1 MLNLQR
7 TAMFIA
13 VADTGSFTAAAEGDG
28 ADKAV
33 VSFHIRQLEE
43 ELGVTLIAA
52 NHPTPDADR
61 SGEALSSTKRDAV
74 TGCRAIAG

>member
-13 VADTGSFTAAAEGDG
+13 VADTGSFTAAAEAMGLT
-28 ADKAV
+28 KAV

-43 ELGVTLIAA
+43 
-52 NHPTPDADR
+52 DR
-61 SGEALSSTKRDAV
+61 KSV
-74 TGCRAIAG
+74 V

>member
-13 VADTGSFTAAAEGDG
+13 VADTGSFTAAAEAMGLT
-28 ADKAV
+28 KAV

-43 ELGVTLIAA
+43 ELGVTLLLRTTRRLTLTEAGKLF
-52 NHPTPDADR
+52 HQR
-61 SGEALSSTKRDAV
+61 S
-74 TGCRAIAG
+74 

>member
-13 VADTGSFTAAAEGDG
+13 VADTGSFTAAAEAMGLT
-28 ADKAV
+28 KAV

-43 ELGVTLIAA
+43 ELGCYGMQGDCRMTFA
-52 NHPTPDADR
+52 PTTP
-61 SGEALSSTKRDAV
+61 G
-74 TGCRAIAG
+74 

>member
-13 VADTGSFTAAAEGDG
+13 VADTGSFTAAAEAMGLT
-28 ADKAV
+28 KAV

-43 ELGVTLIAA
+43 ELGVTLLLR
-52 NHPTPDADR
+52 TTR
-61 SGEALSSTKRDAV
+61 RLTLTEAGSSFINEA
-74 TGCRAIAG
+74 

>member
-13 VADTGSFTAAAEGDG
+13 VADTGSFTAAAEAMGLT
-28 ADKAV
+28 KAV

-43 ELGVTLIAA
+43 ELAL
-52 NHPTPDADR
+52 PCCCEPPDA
-61 SGEALSSTKRDAV
+61 
-74 TGCRAIAG
+74 

>member
-13 VADTGSFTAAAEGDG
+13 VADTGSFTAAAEAMGLT
-28 ADKAV
+28 KAV

-43 ELGVTLIAA
+43 ELGVTCCCE
-52 NHPTPDADR
+52 PPDA
-61 SGEALSSTKRDAV
+61 
-74 TGCRAIAG
+74 